1 MVCQALTLKKLW
13 KDDGIAVIIS
23 IEIIRTKKDA
33 FTMNHD
39 LTEGNVTKSLL
50 VFAGPMILGNL
61 LQQCYNIADTWVVGK
76 YVGAQALAAVGSSYA
91 LMTFLNSLLIGLCMG
106 SGAVFSY
113 YIGKKDRHKVR
124 SCART
129 AFVMIGGL
137 AVVLCIAVQCL
148 IHPILR
154 LLRTPGELYEMTR
167 AYLAIIFWGIFFI
180 FLYNYFAFLLR
191 ALGNSVAPLYFLGAA
206 SVLNIGL
213 DLYFVRGLGLGLE
226 GAAAATVISQILS
239 GLGLGIYLWR
249 KEPFFRFSL
258 RGFLREE
265 KPVGEICSYSLM
277 TCMQQS
283 VMNFGILMVQS
294 LVNSFGAAVMAAFA
308 ATVKI
313 DTFAYMPAQEFG
325 NAYSIFISQNHG
337 AGDKERVAQGTK
349 RALGV
354 SAVFCG
360 AVSVLVCVLARY
372 LMMIFVEAGETR
384 IIEIGVTYLR
394 IEGAF
399 YIGIGILFLLYGYF
413 RGINR
418 PGISLVLTVISL
430 GTRVALAYTL
440 AAVPQI
446 GVLGI
451 WWAIP
456 IGWAL
461 ADVTGFVLMGRK
473 SE

>member
-1 MVCQALTLKKLW
+1 MRDLFLKL
-13 KDDGIAVIIS
+13 S
-23 IEIIRTKKDA
+23 KK
-33 FTMNHD
+33 NW
-39 LTEGNVTKSLL
+39 
-50 VFAGPMILGNL
+50 
-61 LQQCYNIADTWVVGK
+61 LQQCYNIADTWVVGRF
-76 YVGAQALAAVGSSYA
+76 VGADALAAVGSSYA

-113 YIGKKDRHKVR
+113 YIGKGDREKVR
-124 SCART
+124 VCAWT
-129 AFVMIGGL
+129 AFVMIGVLAAALTAFSQGL
-137 AVVLCIAVQCL
+137 M
-148 IHPILR
+148 HPILM
-154 LLRTPGELYEMTR
+154 LLRTPAELYEMTR
-167 AYLAIIFWGIFFI
+167 DYLAVVFWGIFFI

-206 SVLNIGL
+206 SVLNIFL
-213 DLYFVRGLGLGLE
+213 DLFFVCSLGRGLS
-226 GAAAATVISQILS
+226 GAAEATVIAQAFS

-249 KEPFFRFSL
+249 KEPYFRFSIG
-258 RGFLREE
+258 GFLRGE
-265 KPVGEICSYSLM
+265 KPVGEICRYSQM
-277 TCMQQS
+277 TGMQQS

-294 LVNSFGAAVMAAFA
+294 LVNSFGPAVMAAFA

-349 RALGV
+349 RAMGV
-354 SAVFCG
+354 SAAFCG
-360 AVSVLVCVLARY
+360 AVSVLVCALARY
-372 LMMIFVEAGETR
+372 LMMIFVEAGETQ

-430 GTRVALAYTL
+430 GTRVVLAYTL
-440 AAVPQI
+440 AAIPQI

-461 ADVTGFVLMGRK
+461 ADVTGFVLMGRNL
-473 SE
+473 

>member
-1 MVCQALTLKKLW
+1 
-13 KDDGIAVIIS
+13 
-23 IEIIRTKKDA
+23 
-33 FTMNHD
+33 MNHD

-50 VFAGPMILGNL
+50 YFAAPMILGNL

-76 YVGAQALAAVGSSYA
+76 FVGAQALAAVGSSYA

-113 YIGKKDRHKVR
+113 YIGKGDRGSVKI
-124 SCART
+124 CAQT
-129 AFVMIGGL
+129 AFVMIGIL
-137 AVVLCIAVQCL
+137 AVVLSVAVQCL
-148 IHPILR
+148 IHPILL
-154 LLRTPGELYEMTR
+154 LLRTPGELYGMTR
-167 AYLAIIFWGIFFI
+167 DYLVIVFCGIFFI
-180 FLYNYFAFLLR
+180 FLYNYYAFVLR
-191 ALGNSVAPLYFLGAA
+191 ALGNSVTPLYLLGVA

-213 DLYFVRGLGLGLE
+213 DLFFVRSLGWGLR
-226 GAAAATVISQILS
+226 GAAAATVIAQAVS
-239 GLGLGIYLWR
+239 GLGLGICVWR
-249 KEPFFRFSL
+249 KEPYLRFSL

-265 KPVGEICSYSLM
+265 KPVGEICRYSLM
-277 TCMQQS
+277 TGMQQS

-325 NAYSIFISQNHG
+325 NAYSIFISQNYG
-337 AGDKERVAQGTK
+337 AGKRERVVQGTR
-349 RALGV
+349 RALLI

-360 AVSVLVCVLARY
+360 VVSVFVYSFAKY
-372 LMMIFVEAGETR
+372 LMLIFVEAGE
-384 IIEIGVTYLR
+384 IEIMEIGMQYLR

-413 RGINR
+413 RGVNR
-418 PGISLVLTVISL
+418 PGVSLVLTVVSL
-430 GTRVALAYTL
+430 GTRVVLAYVL
-440 AAVPQI
+440 AAVPGI

-461 ADVTGFVLMGRK
+461 ADVTGIVLMRRK
-473 SE
+473 KDRCESGKT

>member
-1 MVCQALTLKKLW
+1 MK
-13 KDDGIAVIIS
+13 
-23 IEIIRTKKDA
+23 
-33 FTMNHD
+33 NHD
-39 LTEGNVTKSLL
+39 LTKGNVTKSLL
-50 VFAGPMILGNL
+50 MFAAPMILGNL

-76 YVGAQALAAVGSSYA
+76 FVGPDALAAVGSSYA

-113 YIGKKDRHKVR
+113 YIGKGDREKVR
-124 SCART
+124 ACAQT
-129 AFVMIGGL
+129 AFVMIGVLAAALTVFSQGL
-137 AVVLCIAVQCL
+137 M
-148 IHPILR
+148 HPILK
-154 LLRTPGELYEMTR
+154 LLRTPAELYEMTR
-167 AYLAIIFWGIFFI
+167 DYLAVVFLGIFFI

-206 SVLNIGL
+206 SALNIAL
-213 DLYFVRGLGLGLE
+213 DLFFVCSLGRGLS
-226 GAAAATVISQILS
+226 GAAEATVIAQALS
-239 GLGLGIYLWR
+239 GLGLAIYLWK
-249 KEPFFRFSL
+249 KEPYFRFSIG
-258 RGFLREE
+258 GFLRGE
-265 KPVGEICSYSLM
+265 KPMGEICRYSLM
-277 TCMQQS
+277 TGMQQS

-294 LVNSFGAAVMAAFA
+294 LVNSFGPAVMAAFA

-325 NAYSIFISQNHG
+325 NAYSIFISQNYG
-337 AGDKERVAQGTK
+337 AGKKERVKQGTRK
-349 RALGV
+349 AMAF
-354 SAVFCG
+354 SAAFCG
-360 AVSVLVCVLARY
+360 VISVLVFALARF
-372 LMMIFVEAGETR
+372 LMLIFVRAQDAE
-384 IIEIGVTYLR
+384 IIEIGMQYLR

-413 RGINR
+413 RGVNR

-430 GTRVALAYTL
+430 GTRVVLAYTL
-440 AAVPQI
+440 SVIPQI

-473 SE
+473 RE